1 MLKAYF
7 NTLYLFPKAKVEVE
21 ITRHGYHVLAWG
33 VNLPFEEECKVRITL
48 GDDRARVH
56 LDEYKKTI
64 GSHNFNVLWTNKR
77 GFGVRQ
83 IEPV

>member
-1 MLKAYF
+1 MLMAKY
-7 NTLYLFPKAKVEVE
+7 NMEWLFPKAKVEVE
-21 ITRHGYHVLAWG
+21 ITRHGYHVVGLG
-33 VNLPFEEECKVRITL
+33 PCLPFEKTCLIRVLL